1 MPATAEDFD
10 KICKELEE
18 LKRKNDELFEELTKS
33 ESNKTNIPLQIF
45 FSILFVS
52 SICLVILAADSKNIV
67 ITIAGVVTALGSIYG
82 LIYDDL

>member
-33 ESNKTNIPLQIF
+33 ENNKTNIPLQIF
-45 FSILFVS
+45 FSI
-52 SICLVILAADSKNIV
+52 
-67 ITIAGVVTALGSIYG
+67 
-82 LIYDDL
+82 